1 MDAGFDE
8 NQAELGVH
16 VLAVALQVLA
26 HAHSLLDQAIEI
38 LRQGRRE
45 ALAAKDRKI
54 FELVTV
60 LTCAMPWL
68 SRSMTPIWL
77 GVIPFFAILTI
88 ISVTS
93 VGVIFNQLGAE
104 RL

>member
-1 MDAGFDE
+1 M
-8 NQAELGVH
+8 
-16 VLAVALQVLA
+16 
-26 HAHSLLDQAIEI
+26 
-38 LRQGRRE
+38 
-45 ALAAKDRKI
+45 RKI